1 MRKNLT
7 GLLSAAL
14 VLASCAER
22 PSLVDPAG
30 FDGEVD
36 GREVGLYTIANGRLA
51 MQFTNY
57 GGRVVSLFVPDR
69 NGDGRIAR
77 RIRRHIQK
85 YRQDSRAPPQG
96 ASLCTERTVSFP
108 KTTKFRKPRHPRTKR
123 TLRKKEL

>member
-1 MRKNLT
+1 MMRKTLK

-69 NGDGRIAR
+69 NG
-77 RIRRHIQK
+77 K
-85 YRQDSRAPPQG
+85 YRDVDRNS
-96 ASLCTERTVSFP
+96 VV
-108 KTTKFRKPRHPRTKR
+108 
-123 TLRKKEL
+123 